1 MIVMYFFLVDE
12 YGFKG
17 WNLGIF
23 VNFGLISGIPTPNC
37 HGVPGSFGQLPHGMD
52 GDPDTAIQA
61 VAG

>member
-1 MIVMYFFLVDE
+1 MIVMYCFLGDE

-17 WNLGIF
+17 WILGI
-23 VNFGLISGIPTPNC
+23 FGLISGIPTPNR